1 MLVMGLDVATTTG
14 WCILENGQLKERG
27 TIQLMPQ
34 MDLPQKLNYFHL
46 ELKSLLLRLKPE
58 WIFIEDVILAISG
71 ARVLIYLSRLNG
83 VAINTC
89 YDILQNRVK
98 LYSPPYWKSH
108 SFEGLG
114 GMAKK
119 WQIQLAVVKHYGLPV
134 TGNFSEIDKVL
145 VSKDLV
151 EKQLRSETDV
161 IRTRLNQL
169 KAKSVRKKDPP
180 SQDEKIYL
188 NDQIK
193 ECIKTINNNKKILR
207 DDEKKLDKTFAKISI
222 DIAAQTGMT
231 ENICDACGVALCGYK
246 EKLNATNQN

>member
-1 MLVMGLDVATTTG
+1 MRYIGLDIATTTG
-14 WCILENGQLKERG
+14 WALLENDVLLERG
-27 TIQLMPQ
+27 TIQLISQ
-34 MDLPQKLNYFHL
+34 MDLPQKLHYFHL
-46 ELKSLLLRLKPE
+46 ELRSLLTRLQPE
-58 WIFIEDVILAISG
+58 WIFIEDVILGISG
-71 ARVLIYLSRLNG
+71 AKTLAYLARLNG
-83 VAINTC
+83 VAIATSFEF
-89 YDILQNRVK
+89 LQERVK

-119 WQIQLAVVKHYGLPV
+119 WQIQLAAVEHYNLPITGDFSDISKVV
-134 TGNFSEIDKVL
+134 I
-145 VSKDLV
+145 SKDLI
-151 EKQLRSETDV
+151 KNQIKSESDV

-193 ECIKTINNNKKILR
+193 ECTRIIANNKKTLK
-207 DDEKKLDKTFAKISI
+207 DNEKKLDKTFAKISI

-246 EKLNATNQN
+246 ETLNESV